1 MNAAQLLQATT
12 PSILA
17 LQQQLRDMRSPLSP
31 TEAVSLA
38 IDQWLAAQR
47 DGNAAVAAGGT
58 RGYQWKCLF
67 LPEGSELRMHYAGE
81 SYFARVAGNDIIY
94 HGQRVSPRQLTL
106 AIAGDG
112 RNAWRDLWIRL
123 PDEKTWACAATM
135 RRAITKNGAPAPA
148 SPVATMAAAAACMTQ
163 ALKTALTLVEHS
175 NAEAVKNYERR
186 MVGKRR
192 VDDRLADYCQLD

>member
-17 LQQQLRDMRSPLSP
+17 LQQQLRNMRSPLSP

-47 DGNAAVAAGGT
+47 DGSA

-81 SYFARVAGNDIIY
+81 SYFARVTGDDIIY
-94 HGQRVSPRQLTL
+94 QGQRVSPRQLTL

-135 RRAITKNGAPAPA
+135 RRAITKTGVSAPA

-163 ALKTALTLVEHS
+163 ALKTALALVEHS

-186 MVGKRR
+186 MVGNRR